1 MVFTPFTPW
10 WCLEVSPSELFRMMP
25 WGIIWSPPDRH
36 NGNGDIASSIPKL
49 PYRLRY
55 MITGLLTIVPFYA
68 FKWWLWSCNFYVS
81 MFMLKRIGILFCQI
95 NSGMQGWGLNLFRCE
110 RVRLQSIPTLVHI
123 GSDTPRTST
132 TPTVVVEK
140 WCIMGLTTHIG
151 GFWSAETYIF
161 RSLWMLRTT
170 LSVLPLSTPYPRGS
184 TSCMNVSCL
193 LGDRGAWFSL

>member
-1 MVFTPFTPW
+1 
-10 WCLEVSPSELFRMMP
+10 MP

-55 MITGLLTIVPFYA
+55 MITGLLTIVPFMLLMMA
-68 FKWWLWSCNFYVS
+68 LILQFLCFYVYV
-81 MFMLKRIGILFCQI
+81 KENRYIILSN